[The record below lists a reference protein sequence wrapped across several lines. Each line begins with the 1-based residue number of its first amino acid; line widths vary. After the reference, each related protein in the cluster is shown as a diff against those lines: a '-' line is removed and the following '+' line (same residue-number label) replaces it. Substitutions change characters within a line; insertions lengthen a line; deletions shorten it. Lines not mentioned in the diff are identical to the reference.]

1 MVLFQEIS
9 GTIFGKNGIGNPTT
23 EHESYDSHRIL
34 LPGLLDN
41 WGGADPDITG
51 MPSLGGWNAWCSVE
65 NEGMGIRGLP
75 LCEYCRR
82 SITGI
87 HY

>member
-1 MVLFQEIS
+1 MSSFHCCLGFVRDLFQAIS

-23 EHESYDSHRIL
+23 EHESYGSHRIL

-51 MPSLGGWNAWCSVE
+51 MPSRVWVGGMLGA
-65 NEGMGIRGLP
+65 R
-75 LCEYCRR
+75 
-82 SITGI
+82 
-87 HY
+87 